1 MSISP
6 HQLQQNR
13 VDFLEILRN
22 TTKISKISP
31 IMDFLD
37 DSDFWEAPAS
47 TRYHEAYEGGLVE
60 HSLKVYELLTTLN
73 YNHFMG
79 FSDESI
85 AKTALFHDLCKVN
98 FYRKTRKNKKMEDG
112 RWINVSAYEV
122 NDELPLGHGEKSLF
136 LLVQHGVELTEEEAL
151 AIRWHM
157 GAWDQSTRD
166 FGASQAL
173 TGAMNKH
180 KLVTALHIA
189 DMMAVWL

>member
-1 MSISP
+1 MSLSP
-6 HQLQQNR
+6 QQLQQNR
-13 VDFLEILRN
+13 TDFLDIMRN
-22 TTKISKISP
+22 TTKISKMSP
-31 IMDFLD
+31 IMTFLD

-47 TRYHEAYEGGLVE
+47 TKYHEAYEGGLVQ
-60 HSLKVYELLTTLN
+60 HSLKVYEHLSMLN
-73 YNHFMG
+73 YNNFLG
-79 FSDESI
+79 FDDESI

-98 FYRKTRKNKKMEDG
+98 FYRKARKNKKMEDG
-112 RWINVSAYEV
+112 RWITVEAYEV

-136 LLVQHGVELTEEEAL
+136 LLVHHGVELTQEEAL

-173 TGAMNKH
+173 TGAMNQS

-189 DMMAVWL
+189 DMMSVWL